1 MCRFLERPRPQLPGS
16 ACSHSFLR
24 SRLLF
29 FQAVGSLET
38 ISSLAANARDQ
49 LGSQESGVSK
59 GQGEEGSL
67 GLG

>member
-1 MCRFLERPRPQLPGS
+1 MQVPREAPPPASWLRLL
-16 ACSHSFLR
+16 SFLSP

-38 ISSLAANARDQ
+38 ISSLAVNARDQ